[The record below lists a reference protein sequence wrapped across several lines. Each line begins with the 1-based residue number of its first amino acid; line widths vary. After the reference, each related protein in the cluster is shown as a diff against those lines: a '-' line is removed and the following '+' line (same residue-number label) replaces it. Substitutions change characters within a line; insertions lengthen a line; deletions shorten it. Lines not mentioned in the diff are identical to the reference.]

1 MPNPYTIV
9 DAINQITEI
18 VTEFPMGGSLAPSA
32 LAVPD
37 TVSLYA
43 RAEQFLDRA
52 RYQIL
57 SMGWPENTEMA
68 TQLTVTGGKVS
79 LPNTTYLS
87 VKASGPDSFRTVV
100 IRYDT
105 VSPAGYKAYDSNA
118 RSFTFSNA
126 TLFLDTVLLLSWTD
140 LTQKLADLVI
150 AKAKVA
156 FQREIGKN
164 DQQHDLQLS
173 KELNTAD
180 ELVDRN
186 KAVWSPL
193 APNSKEQAVQQNQ
206 QGQQSQQGQ
215 QG

>member
-9 DAINQITEI
+9 DAINQITEV
-18 VTEFPMGGSLAPSA
+18 VTEFPMGGVLAPSA

-57 SMGWPENTEMA
+57 SLGWPENTEMA
-68 TQLTVTGGKVS
+68 AKLTASSYKVA
-79 LPNTTYLS
+79 LPNTIYLG
-87 VKASGPDSFRTVV
+87 VQAAGPDSYRNIV
-100 IRYDT
+100 IRYDSA
-105 VSPAGYKAYDSNA
+105 SPAGYKAYDSNT
-118 RSFTFSNA
+118 RSFSVTTAAGGDLYLN
-126 TLFLDTVLLLSWTD
+126 TILLLTWQD

-150 AKAKVA
+150 SKAKVA

-164 DQQHDLQLS
+164 DQQRDLQLT

-180 ELVDRN
+180 EVVVRN
-186 KAVWSPL
+186 TAIFSPL
-193 APNSKEQAVQQNQ
+193 APNSKEEAVQQTQPNQ
-206 QGQQSQQGQ
+206 PKQA
-215 QG
+215 

>member
-9 DAINQITEI
+9 DAINQITEV
-18 VTEFPMGGSLAPSA
+18 VTEFPMGGTLPPSA

-37 TVSLYA
+37 TVSIYA

-68 TQLTVTGGKVS
+68 TAFTITSGKVN
-79 LPNTTYLS
+79 LPNTQYLN
-87 VKASGPDSFRTVV
+87 VKASGPDAYRNIV

-105 VSPAGYKAYDSNA
+105 VAAAGYKAYDSNQ
-118 RSFTFSNA
+118 RTFSFNGT
-126 TLFLDTVLLLSWTD
+126 TLFLDTVLLLSWND

-164 DQQHDLQLS
+164 EQKRTQ
-173 KELNTAD
+173 
-180 ELVDRN
+180 RN
-186 KAVWSPL
+186 F
-193 APNSKEQAVQQNQ
+193 
-206 QGQQSQQGQ
+206 
-215 QG
+215 